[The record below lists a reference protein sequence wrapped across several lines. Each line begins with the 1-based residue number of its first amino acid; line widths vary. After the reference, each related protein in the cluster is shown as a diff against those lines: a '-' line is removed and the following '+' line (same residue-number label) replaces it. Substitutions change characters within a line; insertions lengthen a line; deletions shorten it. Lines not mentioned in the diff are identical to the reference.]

1 MTAAARVELEHHEA
15 PADEGPAVVLT
26 WRPEVDPRRLRRI
39 AEILADILDNGST
52 PGEGRRP

>member
-1 MTAAARVELEHHEA
+1 MTTARVQFEAVEAAA
-15 PADEGPAVVLT
+15 DESPAVEVT
-26 WRPEVDPRRLRRI
+26 WRPEVDTRRLRRI